1 MAVFKVNTV
10 SVLETRK
17 LQVREDKALFLTDS
31 LVSDTGL
38 WQSPEI
44 SSEGHDSSSCVSRGL
59 YPCGGR
65 DPELLKGVS

>member
-1 MAVFKVNTV
+1 M

-17 LQVREDKALFLTDS
+17 LHVREDKALFLANS
-31 LVSDTGL
+31 VVSDSGL
-38 WQSPEI
+38 WESPEI

-65 DPELLKGVS
+65 DTGLLKGVS